1 MTFGRRP
8 SLGLD
13 QPLYYVQTNV
23 SSAFKLEQSFAT
35 PVKGRRVDVCFHPK
49 PGPGLLANTLSH
61 IATFFGLIYGFLP
74 FNDMSLETKT
84 TSHGFVGV
92 KGLELIFHIRIHDMK
107 YLIPRF

>member
-61 IATFFGLIYGFLP
+61 IATFFGCIYIYIWIFALQRY
-74 FNDMSLETKT
+74 
-84 TSHGFVGV
+84 
-92 KGLELIFHIRIHDMK
+92 ELGNKNNQSWFCWREGTRTHIS
-107 YLIPRF
+107 YTNT

>member
-61 IATFFGLIYGFLP
+61 IATFFGCIYIYMDFCP
-74 FNDMSLETKT
+74 ST
-84 TSHGFVGV
+84 
-92 KGLELIFHIRIHDMK
+92 I
-107 YLIPRF
+107 